1 MRQPD
6 ESASSA
12 RRTPSTPTAPD
23 SVGRPPRRATRN
35 SLSQRFSR
43 LEMTVFAVRAD
54 LPGEGMKAR
63 VAENRKG
70 ICTETT
76 EDAECTEKRS
86 GGHNAELLRGER
98 ACDSVRAGCSGAG
111 RVAAA
116 SRARHGD
123 SGTSAN
129 QSRKTRAG
137 FAAVCGGKAD
147 ARVRGGDSDRH
158 AVWTGGGSV

>member
-23 SVGRPPRRATRN
+23 SVGRPPRSATRN

-43 LEMTVFAVRAD
+43 LEMRAVAARED
-54 LPGEGMKAR
+54 LPVGGMTGRLA
-63 VAENRKG
+63 NLIG
-70 ICTETT
+70 T
-76 EDAECTEKRS
+76 KRA
-86 GGHNAELLRGER
+86 AELLRGER
-98 ACDSVRAGCSGAG
+98 ACDSVRAGSGAVG
-111 RVAAA
+111 RAAAA

-123 SGTSAN
+123 SGTAAN

-147 ARVRGGDSDRH
+147 ARLCGGDSDRH
-158 AVWTGGGSV
+158 ALWTGGGSV